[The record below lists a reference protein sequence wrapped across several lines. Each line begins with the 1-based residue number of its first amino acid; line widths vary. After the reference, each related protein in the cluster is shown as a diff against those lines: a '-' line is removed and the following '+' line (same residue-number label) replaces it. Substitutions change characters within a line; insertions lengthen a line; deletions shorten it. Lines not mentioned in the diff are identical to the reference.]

1 MAIKQALEQE
11 KYPSSNDY
19 SKGADSAIMKKIYP
33 FPKLI
38 LRVIVAL
45 IICFS
50 VNVCYAQQEAA
61 PDSSDQT
68 NDFYRLTRRLIQDG
82 FDPEKTNALLSN
94 EGFFFD
100 PGGVSL
106 FFVHSESSLN
116 YDQFSSPKSIANA
129 REYMATHKESLYKA
143 QEKFSVDK
151 TIITAILL
159 VETRLGTYLG
169 KRTVINTLSTMAA
182 LTDKALAERVWQAI
196 SDNKK
201 SERDAFDKK
210 VDQKSRW
217 GYEELK
223 ALISYAD
230 REGIDPV
237 AVKGSYAGAM
247 GIPQFMPSN
256 ALMLARD
263 GNQDGKVNL
272 FDHDDAIFSVANYL
286 KHHGWKSGLSRQR
299 QHEVLFRYNH
309 SNYYVDALL
318 KISDKLK

>member
-1 MAIKQALEQE
+1 
-11 KYPSSNDY
+11 
-19 SKGADSAIMKKIYP
+19 MKNSDLSLT
-33 FPKLI
+33 FI
-38 LRVIVAL
+38 LNVVVAL
-45 IICFS
+45 ILSFS
-50 VNVCYAQQEAA
+50 ANPSDARQAAA
-61 PDSSDQT
+61 PAGTGQT
-68 NDFYRLTRRLIQDG
+68 TEFEFLIQQLIRDG
-82 FDPEKTNALLSN
+82 FDREKTKALFA
-94 EGFFFD
+94 GKAVRFD

-106 FFVHSESSLN
+106 FFVHSESSLD
-116 YDQFSSPKSIANA
+116 YDQFSSPSSIANA
-129 REYMATHKESLYKA
+129 QKYMATHKESLKKA

-151 TIITAILL
+151 TVITAILM

-169 KRTVINTLSTMAA
+169 KRAVINTLSAMAA
-182 LTDKALAERVWQAI
+182 LTDKTLAERVWQAI
-196 SDNKK
+196 TDNKK
-201 SERDAFDKK
+201 PDRASFDKK

-223 ALISYAD
+223 ALISYAN

-237 AVKGSYAGAM
+237 TIKGSYAGAM

-256 ALMLARD
+256 ALTLARD
-263 GNQDGKVNL
+263 GDKDGRVDL

-299 QHEVLFRYNH
+299 QHEVLFQYNH